1 MPPFLSTDAWIQH
14 HCISFWLGQQ
24 NPRPNLAPP
33 IIALQ
38 NLDRQF
44 VSPQYVGSQ
53 NRRPENFG
61 LPGLSPQY
69 GNQHPELDDPILAA
83 GPDILDLPIARQIN
97 PQYGNPFRRVPKH
110 YSFDRQQIP
119 DQAVQA
125 PPSRNILRSYQGP
138 TVQMGH
144 NAVVSQANV
153 NPSAP
158 YMPYDDHE
166 ANFIN
171 RVADDPQSLPY
182 VLDEIFHN
190 SNVLSELHI

>member
-1 MPPFLSTDAWIQH
+1 M
-14 HCISFWLGQQ
+14 
-24 NPRPNLAPP
+24 
-33 IIALQ
+33 
-38 NLDRQF
+38 
-44 VSPQYVGSQ
+44 
-53 NRRPENFG
+53 
-61 LPGLSPQY
+61 
-69 GNQHPELDDPILAA
+69 
-83 GPDILDLPIARQIN
+83 
-97 PQYGNPFRRVPKH
+97 
-110 YSFDRQQIP
+110 
-119 DQAVQA
+119 QA